1 MFNRDFMDYHQD
13 RFEDYSLLVFKNKE
27 LVAILPANIYKGVL
41 HSHQGLSYGGLVLNA
56 KSKLPEVIEC
66 YKHVLKF
73 LNEQSIKS
81 LHIKLLPTIYHSL
94 PSDEIDYI
102 LFKTKAKK
110 IRCDIA
116 SVIENSNIIHINSS
130 NRKRGFSRA
139 KIHNLVVKETDD
151 FQQFWNGI
159 LMPNLNKRYN
169 VNPVHSLEE
178 ITKLKTNFPKNIR
191 QFNVFYND
199 ELVAG
204 VTIFETNT
212 VAHAQYIS
220 ANDKKQELGSLDA
233 LFYYLISKVFFN
245 KKYFDFGISNENE
258 GKNIN
263 EGLLYW
269 KESFGARSISHEF
282 YEIETINHNLLD
294 SVFI

>member
-1 MFNRDFMDYHQD
+1 MDYHQD
-13 RFEDYSLLVFKNKE
+13 RFEDFSLLVFKNKE
-27 LVAILPANIYKGVL
+27 LVAILPANIYKGNL

-73 LNEQSIKS
+73 LNEQSIES
-81 LHIKLLPTIYHSL
+81 LHIKLLPTIYYSL

-116 SVIENSNIIHINSS
+116 SVVENSNIIPINSS

-139 KIHNLVVKETDD
+139 KTHNLVVKETDN
-151 FQQFWNGI
+151 FQQFWNEI
-159 LMPNLNKRYN
+159 LIPNLKERYN

-199 ELVAG
+199 ELIAG

-212 VAHAQYIS
+212 VAHVQYIS

-233 LFYYLISKVFFN
+233 LFYYLINKVFFN
-245 KKYFDFGISNENE
+245 KKYFDFGISNEND
-258 GKNIN
+258 GQNIN

-282 YEIETINHNLLD
+282 YEIETINHNFLD

>member
-1 MFNRDFMDYHQD
+1 MDYHQD
-13 RFEDYSLLVFKNKE
+13 RFEDFSLLVFKNKE

-73 LNEQSIKS
+73 LNEQSIES

-116 SVIENSNIIHINSS
+116 SVIENSNIIPINSS

-139 KIHNLVVKETDD
+139 KTHNLVVKETDN
-151 FQQFWNGI
+151 FQQFWNEI
-159 LMPNLNKRYN
+159 LMPNLNERYN

-199 ELVAG
+199 ELIAG

-212 VAHAQYIS
+212 VAHVQYIS

-233 LFYYLISKVFFN
+233 LFYYLINKVFFN

-258 GKNIN
+258 GQNIN

-282 YEIETINHNLLD
+282 YEIATINHNFLD

>member
-1 MFNRDFMDYHQD
+1 MDYHHD

-27 LVAILPANIYKGVL
+27 LVAILPANIYKGIL

-73 LNEQSIKS
+73 LNEQSIES

-116 SVIENSNIIHINSS
+116 SVIENSNKIPINSS

-139 KIHNLVVKETDD
+139 KTHNLVVKETDD
-151 FQQFWNGI
+151 FQQFWNEI
-159 LMPNLNKRYN
+159 LIPNLNERYN

-258 GKNIN
+258 GQNVN
-263 EGLLYW
+263 DGLLYW

-282 YEIETINHNLLD
+282 YEIETINHNFLD